1 MKKLALLSA
10 LLATTTLF
18 CFAAGDV
25 KDKEKDKGAL
35 HRDDS
40 VVSESVPAKEYKPRV
55 RTPEQF
61 AKKKER
67 VLKKLGDQI
76 AKTREIVKAATVSA
90 EIRAEAEMKIQCAQ
104 NWYDAIKEYKDPST
118 HFRRSTN
125 YANAELKSAITSIK
139 TPLKSSKLDEAA
151 MNKMIEKVQGRHDA
165 ANSAKLDEATMNKMV
180 ADLGAPIKEVVQLS
194 EKIKVYE
201 ENDTCFKKI
210 LETADA
216 YIKLATLY
224 KDKVHFKLIIK
235 RAKRLI
241 KDAHKFLE
249 DHKVDPKN
257 RVSKSASPTNAPAA
271 APASAAKVEAPVKV
285 DVPAASASAPAAPVA
300 SALGTVK

>member
-1 MKKLALLSA
+1 MIMKKLALLSA

-18 CFAAGDV
+18 SFAAGDA
-25 KDKEKDKGAL
+25 KDKGDL
-35 HRDDS
+35 HRDAS
-40 VVSESVPAKEYKPRV
+40 VVHESVPATEHKPRV

-104 NWYDAIKEYKDPST
+104 NWYDAIKEYKDVAT

-139 TPLKSSKLDEAA
+139 TPLKASKLDDAA
-151 MNKMIEKVQGRHDA
+151 MNKMIEKVQVKHDA
-165 ANSAKLDEATMNKMV
+165 AHSAKLDEATMNKMV

-224 KDKVHFKLIIK
+224 KDKVHFKQIIK

-249 DHKVDPKN
+249 DHKVDPKH
-257 RVSKSASPTNAPAA
+257 RASKSGIATNALATTSASP
-271 APASAAKVEAPVKV
+271 AKIEAPVKV
-285 DVPAASASAPAAPVA
+285 DAPAASVSAPAAPVA
-300 SALGTVK
+300 SALGAVK

>member
-1 MKKLALLSA
+1 MKKVTLLGA

-18 CFAAGDV
+18 SFAAGDA
-25 KDKEKDKGAL
+25 KDKATAMVKSDM
-35 HRDDS
+35 S
-40 VVSESVPAKEYKPRV
+40 VVSEQAIVKEHKPRV

-67 VLKKLGDQI
+67 ALKKLGDKI
-76 AKTREIVKAATVSA
+76 AETREIVKKATVSV

-125 YANAELKSAITSIK
+125 YANAELKSAIDSIK
-139 TPLKSSKLDEAA
+139 QPLKVNKLDDAT
-151 MNKMIEKVQGRHDA
+151 MNKMIEKVQGKHDA
-165 ANSAKLDEATMNKMV
+165 AHSAKLDEATMNKMV

-210 LETADA
+210 LETADS
-216 YIKLATLY
+216 YIKLTTLY
-224 KDKVHFKLIIK
+224 KDKVHFKQIIK

-249 DHKVDPKN
+249 DHKVDPKH
-257 RVSKSASPTNAPAA
+257 RTSKTSAAA
-271 APASAAKVEAPVKV
+271 APASVAKVDAAVVPAVAPVAPT
-285 DVPAASASAPAAPVA
+285 PAPVVAAPVAPVA
-300 SALGTVK
+300 SALGAAK